1 VLAFPFIHYWLATR
15 MATAI
20 GTDEAARHHVSVY
33 RVVSSV
39 VPIIHPRSCY
49 APDMLHRQRVLMA
62 LILAVGAV
70 TSACGGVNSS
80 PTAPTSQNALN
91 LTETWTGTTVQT
103 GIALSGTMT
112 VNGTAHSVTDW
123 ITTPFTR
130 GECIR

>member
-1 VLAFPFIHYWLATR
+1 
-15 MATAI
+15 
-20 GTDEAARHHVSVY
+20 
-33 RVVSSV
+33 
-39 VPIIHPRSCY
+39 
-49 APDMLHRQRVLMA
+49 MA

-103 GIALSGTMT
+103 DTSTVVHASATFFQTGIALSGTMT

-123 ITTPFTR
+123 IKTPLTR
-130 GECIR
+130 GERIR